1 MKLKESNIQKSI
13 SEINYDYQTIKI
25 TQSRIDKGLL
35 AIPKTFSQFLPS
47 QNSKIKVSLDDS
59 EKYEIKNFSSFY
71 SPIMKIASGVLK
83 NGMLKII

>member
-13 SEINYDYQTIKI
+13 SEINYDYQTIII

-47 QNSKIKVSLDDS
+47 KNSKIKVSLDDS

-71 SPIMKIASGVLK
+71 SPTNENRIGGLK
-83 NGMLKII
+83 EW